1 MHTFEV
7 ADMTC
12 GRCAASI
19 TRAVQALDPA
29 ARVAVDLAG
38 KRVRVESAAL
48 EAGAIG
54 SAIALAG
61 YTPKAV
67 ADSPAAADATPRT
80 GGCCCG
86 SGGRTKAGAGCH

>member
-1 MHTFEV
+1 MHTVEV

-19 TRAVQALDPA
+19 TRTVKGLDPA
-29 ARVAVDLAG
+29 AEVAVDLAS
-38 KRVRVESAAL
+38 KRVRVASAAL
-48 EAGAIG
+48 TASAIG

-61 YTPKAV
+61 YTARPV
-67 ADSPAAADATPRT
+67 ADAPATAAAAPRA

-86 SGGRTKAGAGCH
+86 GGGHTKAGAACH